1 MDLNSITLTARLTT
15 DATVRSVGETSVCT
29 LRVAYTQRSEKQS
42 TGFIDVEVWGSYGET
57 CAHLAKGA
65 RVGVSGELRFSEWE
79 TAEGGKRQGFTVRAD
94 RVAFL
99 SPKGTEE
106 AGDAAEAEPAA
117 VAA

>member
-15 DATVRSVGETSVCT
+15 DAVVRSVGETSVCT

-65 RVGVSGELRFSEWE
+65 RVGVSGELRFSEWQ

-99 SPKGTEE
+99 SPKGED
-106 AGDAAEAEPAA
+106 GDATEAEPAA